1 MYGQPSQFTPWNG
14 GGMTY
19 SKNPQPAPVLNN
31 FLTPEQIAQLQHNPT
46 FQAKLSQDEFYR
58 SICTHKNN
66 NSITLEK
73 LPNGKHRCSTC
84 CEEFNLFDLNTS
96 DEAVEQ
102 ICNNMYDLLQSAKTY
117 FLNAPED
124 LRNLYMVIGF
134 IRKVPQ
140 LWRTAKKIFE
150 QASNATA
157 FGLQQNYDQN
167 SFQILSNLF
176 GGGMMNGAMGQNN
189 YYYNQP
195 TQVPPMAQY
204 QQPMYNPQMQQG
216 APMQQGPM
224 YNPQM
229 QQNPSESQQQ
239 QQPYSGYNTSNGN
252 SNYVVPAPPPP
263 PQNNRMMSNPIGYVD
278 PNSQSVNIQVPLQGQ
293 SQQPTISPQP
303 SQIVEQP
310 VNPNLQRADSN
321 KTLIGPQQNK

>member
-1 MYGQPSQFTPWNG
+1 MYGQPSQFNPWNG
-14 GGMTY
+14 GGVTY
-19 SKNPQPAPVLNN
+19 SQNQQPAPVLNN

-46 FQAKLSQDEFYR
+46 FQAKLSTDEFYR

-66 NSITLEK
+66 NTITLEK

-134 IRKVPQ
+134 IKKVPQ

-167 SFQILSNLF
+167 SFQILGNLF
-176 GGGMMNGAMGQNN
+176 GGGMMNGMMGQNG

-204 QQPMYNPQMQQG
+204 QQPWTGQPGPGPQ
-216 APMQQGPM
+216 PMQGQ
-224 YNPQM
+224 PQ
-229 QQNPSESQQQ
+229 QT
-239 QQPYSGYNTSNGN
+239 PYPGYNTSNG
-252 SNYVVPAPPPP
+252 STNYVVPAPPPP
-263 PQNNRMMSNPIGYVD
+263 PGNQNQNMMGNPIGYVD
-278 PNSQSVNIQVPLQGQ
+278 QNASKPVNIQVPLQNAN
-293 SQQPTISPQP
+293 QQVSITPQP

-310 VNPNLQRADSN
+310 TNPNIQRTDPS
-321 KTLIGPQQNK
+321 KTLVGQPNTSSQQK

>member
-1 MYGQPSQFTPWNG
+1 MFGQPSQFNG
-14 GGMTY
+14 NSWGGAGMTY
-19 SKNPQPAPVLNN
+19 SQNQQTPPVLNN

-46 FQAKLSQDEFYR
+46 FQSKLTQDEFYR

-66 NSITLEK
+66 NAITLEK

-84 CEEFNLFDLNTS
+84 CEEFTLLDLNTP
-96 DEAVEQ
+96 DETVDQ

-117 FLNAPED
+117 FLNAPDD

-167 SFQILSNLF
+167 SFQILGNLF
-176 GGGMMNGAMGQNN
+176 GGGMMNGMMGQNN

-195 TQVPPMAQY
+195 TQVPNMAQY
-204 QQPMYNPQMQQG
+204 QQPNQGYPQQPTG
-216 APMQQGPM
+216 
-224 YNPQM
+224 
-229 QQNPSESQQQ
+229 Q
-239 QQPYSGYNTSNGN
+239 QQPPYQGYNTNNGN
-252 SNYVVPAPPPP
+252 SNYIVPPPPP
-263 PQNNRMMSNPIGYVD
+263 PQQQQQNVMSNPIGYVE
-278 PNSQSVNIQVPLQGQ
+278 PNATQSVNISVPLQ
-293 SQQPTISPQP
+293 QQTIQPQP

-310 VNPNLQRADSN
+310 VNPNLAQADPN
-321 KTLIGPQQNK
+321 KTLMGQPNQK

>member
-1 MYGQPSQFTPWNG
+1 MFGQPSQNNGNPWSG
-14 GGMTY
+14 AGMTY
-19 SKNPQPAPVLNN
+19 SQNQQTPPVLNN

-46 FQAKLSQDEFYR
+46 FQSKLTQDEFYR

-66 NSITLEK
+66 NAITLEK

-84 CEEFNLFDLNTS
+84 CEEFTLLDLNTP
-96 DEAVEQ
+96 DETVEQ

-134 IRKVPQ
+134 IKKVPQ

-167 SFQILSNLF
+167 SFQILGNLF
-176 GGGMMNGAMGQNN
+176 GGGMMNGMMGQNG

-195 TQVPPMAQY
+195 TQVPNMAQY
-204 QQPMYNPQMQQG
+204 QQPNPGMYQ
-216 APMQQGPM
+216 
-224 YNPQM
+224 
-229 QQNPSESQQQ
+229 QQQ
-239 QQPYSGYNTSNGN
+239 QQPPMDPNQQQAPYQGYNANNGN
-252 SNYVVPAPPPP
+252 SSNYVVPAPPPP
-263 PQNNRMMSNPIGYVD
+263 PQQQNVMSNPIGYVEQ
-278 PNSQSVNIQVPLQGQ
+278 PNATQSVNISVPLQ
-293 SQQPTISPQP
+293 QQQTIQPQP
-303 SQIVEQP
+303 SQMVEQP
-310 VNPNLQRADSN
+310 VNPNLNQADPN
-321 KTLIGPQQNK
+321 KTLMGQPGIQQK

>member
-1 MYGQPSQFTPWNG
+1 MFGQPSQYGNTPWG
-14 GGMTY
+14 GAGVTY
-19 SKNPQPAPVLNN
+19 AQNNQTPPVLNN
-31 FLTPEQIAQLQHNPT
+31 FLTPEQIAQLQHNPQ
-46 FQAKLSQDEFYR
+46 FQAKLSQDEFWR

-66 NSITLEK
+66 NTITLEK

-84 CEEFNLFDLNTS
+84 CEEFTLLDLNTP
-96 DEAVEQ
+96 DETVEQ
-102 ICNNMYDLLQSAKTY
+102 ICTNMYDLLQSAKTY

-167 SFQILSNLF
+167 SFQILGNLF
-176 GGGMMNGAMGQNN
+176 GGGMMNGMMGQNG

-204 QQPMYNPQMQQG
+204 QQPQAGWGQQPMNNPQ
-216 APMQQGPM
+216 
-224 YNPQM
+224 
-229 QQNPSESQQQ
+229 QQQ
-239 QQPYSGYNTSNGN
+239 QQPYQGYNTNNGN
-252 SNYVVPAPPPP
+252 QNYTIPAPPPP
-263 PQNNRMMSNPIGYVD
+263 PQQQQNQMSNPIGYVD
-278 PNSQSVNIQVPLQGQ
+278 NAPQQSVNIQVPLQTQ
-293 SQQPTISPQP
+293 TQQTSITPQP

-310 VNPNLQRADSN
+310 VNPNLNRADPA
-321 KTLIGPQQNK
+321 KTLINQPGTK